1 MSKEW
6 QEASTERAKEQNINP
21 ITGMSC
27 ISPFQ
32 PLLMGADYL
41 AILIFWYD
49 QVSALMDTPERDSSR
64 LKQASRL
71 GDLVV
76 WVDDEDEMNV
86 MRGRVVRAEVCIAYE
101 TGFESQDNEVYT
113 WFDSKV
119 QRSVCACVCVALGW
133 ERPWCIRG
141 STLPAPFDA
150 TTFRRH
156 RECGDSAPSE
166 AIGLS
171 SPSESDG
178 GTRRWQ
184 RERRGNVML
193 NETPGHELFLSTRWT
208 WTSNCR
214 WVVLYSPACYRSR
227 PCAWIKISSN
237 SSTTDSCDI

>member
-1 MSKEW
+1 MLETALLIHPRLSSPLAPAPPKSMSKEW

-119 QRSVCACVCVALGW
+119 QRSVCALHSVGNAHVVSAGLHCRPPLTRPHFDVIESVETPRLAKQLGC
-133 ERPWCIRG
+133 RV
-141 STLPAPFDA
+141 PARA
-150 TTFRRH
+150 TAAH
-156 RECGDSAPSE
+156 GD
-166 AIGLS
+166 G
-171 SPSESDG
+171 SESG
-178 GTRRWQ
+178 G
-184 RERRGNVML
+184 
-193 NETPGHELFLSTRWT
+193 ET
-208 WTSNCR
+208 
-214 WVVLYSPACYRSR
+214 
-227 PCAWIKISSN
+227 
-237 SSTTDSCDI
+237 SC

>member
-1 MSKEW
+1 MLETALLIHPRLSSPLAPAPPKSMSKEW

-76 WVDDEDEMNV
+76 WVDDEDELNV

-101 TGFESQDNEVYT
+101 TGSELQNNEVYST
-113 WFDSKV
+113 LGLIV
-119 QRSVCACVCVALGW
+119 RCRRSVCVCVRCTRLGT
-133 ERPWCIRG
+133 P
-141 STLPAPFDA
+141 
-150 TTFRRH
+150 
-156 RECGDSAPSE
+156 
-166 AIGLS
+166 
-171 SPSESDG
+171 
-178 GTRRWQ
+178 
-184 RERRGNVML
+184 ML
-193 NETPGHELFLSTRWT
+193 YPRVYTAGPL
-208 WTSNCR
+208 
-214 WVVLYSPACYRSR
+214 
-227 PCAWIKISSN
+227 
-237 SSTTDSCDI
+237 